1 MNESSL
7 ELKERAMRNRIV
19 TAVKQRFSIRK
30 LSIGAASVLLGTS
43 LYFMGG
49 SATIVHADTTGAPAA
64 PEKEKT
70 GTNDPVYVAKDSTKN
85 DADVNNAIDKYA
97 EYALEHDLKNK
108 DNKVIIRPSDKQPVK
123 LNTIDDRV
131 NQVKNIQN
139 DIQKKIDQANQG
151 WDAINTCK
159 KSNNHEIVDGK
170 DSSYFENQSLSVDD
184 EKDSEINQIT
194 VTDGSKTKNVNT
206 KLVDEKSKNIDGLV
220 DGISKNIDGYGINIT
235 HTSKITDKEKYT
247 MKVNSNN
254 KVIVDFQTAQC
265 QGKETTVT
273 KEITVTYDNLN
284 NSYYLQNKTNRIKIS
299 RIDRTFSSIQVADNP
314 HLFNP
319 NGQYTYKNDAIY
331 DKCDG
336 PQLIIY
342 NDPSD
347 GFFYN
352 NIKQISVKDTYY
364 YDDKGK
370 QTPINFDTKDPAW
383 VFVTSLNSNHSG
395 NTEEVR
401 AVRSDNSPVL
411 VPVNAEKIEGST
423 VTDHND
429 GWYYSNINNNFSNN
443 ANNIFGQKLDWDNND
458 EYNRFGFVG
467 TVAFQYHPG
476 MTLQYRAD
484 DSQWGSHWACMQTQV
499 VSSLNENVIIY
510 GHIKDST
517 ENVTRNDT
525 VTRTIH
531 YLYDNGNTAQPDKTQ
546 TVSFNETGTK
556 DDVTGETTWSND
568 NAQTVDSVITPSIV
582 GYTPD
587 KSSIEKQSFKFGD
600 QDVEVTVT
608 YHANAQTAKIIYID
622 DTTKNN
628 LDSKNASGKFGQ
640 TITFEHDPTTEI
652 ANYKKQGYKLVS
664 NDFNDNKYQADDS
677 KNVFYVHFAHDT
689 KKVSRNDDVNMTVHY
704 VMDDGSEAPS
714 DSKQTVSFTENGI
727 QDLVT
732 KKIDWTPA
740 VSQTFKDV
748 ATKSIVGYTPDK
760 ENVTGQTVNFGDKDI
775 NVTVHYS
782 ANTQTATITYID
794 DTEKTTLSS
803 DNQNGKFNQ
812 TITFEHDPAEV
823 IKGFEEKGYVFV
835 SNTFDNQKYQA
846 DNSNNVFEVHLKHGT
861 KNVSRSDDVNMTV
874 HYVMDDNSEAPSD
887 NKQTLG
893 FTENGIQDL
902 VTKHIDW
909 APAASQTFKDVVTP
923 KVAGYTPDQ
932 DKVTGQIVNFGDKD
946 IEVTVTYSPNVQI
959 GHINYIDD
967 NTGKTLTRDDFS
979 GRTNEHEDYTSTD
992 RIQEFENKGYELV
1005 SNNYP
1010 EGGFNFDN
1018 NDQQDQVFNV
1028 HLKHGTVTVTTKNP
1042 QTPNTS
1048 INSDPHSPKYPKDID
1063 NINKDVKRTIDYKFK
1078 DGKTAQ
1084 STINDSLHF
1093 ERTVVIDKVTGDV
1106 LSDIW
1111 TPSQDFNDI
1120 QTPAIQ
1126 GYTPDK
1132 AVVSDKKIGHDH
1144 QDIVEHVVY
1153 SPDAQHMTITY
1164 IDDTTRET
1172 LHTDNPNGV
1181 SDQDAKYTTSDTIK
1195 KYEDQHYK
1203 LVSDSTNGQDLI
1215 FDHDDNADQTYEVH
1229 FVHNTH
1235 TINQTTSPK
1244 QTIHYV
1250 YADDLARH
1258 GKAADDNVQQLSFKR
1273 DGYNDE
1279 VTGIDHWNAWTP
1291 ANSQYEAVDSPV
1303 IQGYTPDK
1311 LVIETSTV
1319 NPTDKD
1325 TEITVVYNADKQA
1338 VRVIYVDKTTNDVLT
1353 SNNLSGKSD
1362 GDSGYNTKDT
1372 IEKYQSQHYVLTG
1385 DETNGANV
1393 IFDHD
1398 DQQNQTYYVYLVHDT
1413 QKVNR
1418 QDTVTSTIDYKF
1430 EDGTTAQSTVT
1441 QTKHFSENGVK
1452 DLVTGKTTWTPV
1464 APQKFDDIA
1473 TKSIVGYTPDK
1484 DNVAGSTVK
1493 FGDKDIE
1500 VTVIYHNNTQNA
1512 VITYIDDTEK
1522 KTLGSDK
1529 QNGKFDHEIVFEHDP
1544 AEVIKGL
1551 KEKGYKLVSDNFKPG
1566 VKYQSDNK
1574 LNTFEVHLVHTYEP
1588 VATSQTI
1595 TETVHYIDANGKPVA
1610 PDHVATVTVKMTGT
1624 RDKVTNSITWNTPS
1638 TGHFDEVMSPAVP
1651 SMTPDKKFIP
1661 GRDVQYGDSDIA
1673 ENVIYTLDEMP
1684 GEPGKTN
1691 KPGDSTPK
1699 TPGKTNK
1706 PGDSTPKTPGKTNKP
1721 GDSTPKTP
1729 VKSNKP
1735 GDSTPKTPGK
1745 TSKPGD
1751 SMPKTSGK
1759 TNKLSN
1765 EVSKHRG
1772 MIVETTIP
1780 EKHVDSRTA
1789 DNQVSAKSTAKR
1801 ELPQTGA
1808 TINTGIWVGLAI
1820 MIASLGLLGASKK
1833 RKKK

>member
-1 MNESSL
+1 
-7 ELKERAMRNRIV
+7 MRNRIV

-49 SATIVHADTTGAPAA
+49 SATIVHADTTGAPAV

-70 GTNDPVYVAKDSTKN
+70 GTNDLVYVAKDSTKN

-108 DNKVIIRPSDKQPVK
+108 DNKAIIRPSDKQPVK
-123 LNTIDDRV
+123 VNTIDDRV

-206 KLVDEKSKNIDGLV
+206 KLVD
-220 DGISKNIDGYGINIT
+220 GISKNIDGYGINIT

-254 KVIVDFQTAQC
+254 KVIVDFQTAQY

-273 KEITVTYDNLN
+273 KEITVTYDDLN

-352 NIKQISVKDTYY
+352 NIKQISVKDIY
-364 YDDKGK
+364 YDDKGHEITFNDK
-370 QTPINFDTKDPAW
+370 NPAW
-383 VFVTSLNSNHSG
+383 IFVTSLNSNGVRNDSH
-395 NTEEVR
+395 NVEKVR
-401 AVRSDNSPVL
+401 AQGLNNS
-411 VPVNAEKIEGST
+411 PVNAEKIKGST
-423 VTDHND
+423 VTVTNHND
-429 GWYYSNINNNFSNN
+429 GWWYSDKNNW
-443 ANNIFGQKLDWDNND
+443 FGKNLDWDNNAED
-458 EYNRFGFVG
+458 NRFGFVG

-476 MTLQYRAD
+476 MTLQYDAD
-484 DSQWGSHWACMQTQV
+484 DNQWGSHWACMQTQV
-499 VSSLNENVIIY
+499 VSSLNEDVIIY
-510 GHIKDST
+510 GHIKDKT
-517 ENVTRNDT
+517 ENVTRKDT

-568 NAQTVDSVITPSIV
+568 NAQSVDSVNTPSIV

-600 QDVEVTVT
+600 PDINVTVT

-628 LDSKNASGKFGQ
+628 LKNKDTSGKFGQ
-640 TITFEHDPTTEI
+640 AITFATAPADEI

-664 NDFNDNKYQADDS
+664 NDFNDNKYQADNN
-677 KNVFYVHFAHDT
+677 KNVFHVHFVHGT
-689 KKVSRNDDVNMTVHY
+689 QKVSREHSASFTVHY
-704 VMDDGSEAPS
+704 IYKDGRQAKPDHEQAL
-714 DSKQTVSFTENGI
+714 SFTENGI

-732 KKIDWTPA
+732 QKIT
-740 VSQTFKDV
+740 
-748 ATKSIVGYTPDK
+748 
-760 ENVTGQTVNFGDKDI
+760 
-775 NVTVHYS
+775 
-782 ANTQTATITYID
+782 
-794 DTEKTTLSS
+794 
-803 DNQNGKFNQ
+803 
-812 TITFEHDPAEV
+812 
-823 IKGFEEKGYVFV
+823 
-835 SNTFDNQKYQA
+835 
-846 DNSNNVFEVHLKHGT
+846 
-861 KNVSRSDDVNMTV
+861 
-874 HYVMDDNSEAPSD
+874 
-887 NKQTLG
+887 
-893 FTENGIQDL
+893 
-902 VTKHIDW
+902 W
-909 APAASQTFKDVVTP
+909 APADSQKFDDVTTP
-923 KVAGYTPDQ
+923 VITGYTPDQ
-932 DKVTGQIVNFGDKD
+932 DKVIGQTANFETGNR
-946 IEVTVTYSPNVQI
+946 EVTVTYSPNVQI

-1028 HLKHGTVTVTTKNP
+1028 HFKHGIVTVTTKNP
-1042 QTPNTS
+1042 QTPNMP
-1048 INSDPHSPKYPKDID
+1048 IDPDPHSPKYPNDIS
-1063 NINKDVKRTIDYKFK
+1063 NTNKDVKRTIDYKFK
-1078 DGKTAQ
+1078 DGKPAQ
-1084 STINDSLHF
+1084 PTVNDSLYF
-1093 ERTVVIDKVTGDV
+1093 ERTVVIDKVTGEV
-1106 LSDIW
+1106 LSDTW

-1132 AVVSDKKIGHDH
+1132 AVVSDKNIGHDH

-1153 SPDAQHMTITY
+1153 SPDTQHMTITY
-1164 IDDTTRET
+1164 IDDTTGET

-1181 SDQDAKYTTSDTIK
+1181 SDQDANYTTTDIIK
-1195 KYEDQHYK
+1195 QYEEKHYK
-1203 LVSDSTNGQDLI
+1203 LVSDSTNGKDLI
-1215 FDHDDNADQTYEVH
+1215 FDHDDNANQTYEVH
-1229 FVHNTH
+1229 FAHNTH
-1235 TINQTTSPK
+1235 AIDQTTSPK

-1250 YADDLARH
+1250 YADGSASQ
-1258 GKAADDNVQQLSFKR
+1258 GKAIDDNVQQLSFKR

-1279 VTGIDHWNAWTP
+1279 VTGLDHWNAWTP
-1291 ANSQYEAVDSPV
+1291 ANSQYKAVDSPV

-1311 LVIETSTV
+1311 SVIEKSIV

-1325 TEITVVYNADKQA
+1325 IEITVTYNANKQTA
-1338 VRVIYVDKTTNDVLT
+1338 RVIYVDKTTNTTLT
-1353 SNNLSGKSD
+1353 SDDLSGKSD
-1362 GDSGYNTKDT
+1362 KDSEYNTKDK
-1372 IEKYQSQHYVLTG
+1372 IGKYKSQHYVLAG
-1385 DETNGANV
+1385 DETNGKNV

-1398 DQQNQTYYVYLVHDT
+1398 DQQEQTYYVYFVHGT

-1430 EDGTTAQSTVT
+1430 EDGTTAQPTVT
-1441 QTKHFSENGVK
+1441 QTKQFSEDGIK
-1452 DLVTGKTTWTPV
+1452 DLVTGEITWTLV

-1473 TKSIVGYTPDK
+1473 TNSIVGYTPDK

-1500 VTVIYHNNTQNA
+1500 VTVTYHNNTQNA
-1512 VITYIDDTEK
+1512 VITYVDDTEK

-1529 QNGKFDHEIVFEHDP
+1529 QDGKFDHEIKFEHDP

-1551 KEKGYKLVSDNFKPG
+1551 EEKGYKLISDNFKPG
-1566 VKYQSDNK
+1566 IKCQSDNK

-1588 VATSQTI
+1588 VETSQTI
-1595 TETVHYIDANGKPVA
+1595 TETVHYIDVNGKSVV
-1610 PDHVATVTVKMTGT
+1610 PDHVATVTVKKTGT
-1624 RDKVTNSITWNTPS
+1624 RDKVTNSITWNTPG

-1651 SMTPDKKFIP
+1651 NMTPDKKFIP
-1661 GRDVQYGDSDIA
+1661 GRDVRYGDSDIT
-1673 ENVIYTLDEMP
+1673 ESVVYTLDEMP
-1684 GEPGKTN
+1684 GESGKTN

-1706 PGDSTPKTPGKTNKP
+1706 PGDSTPKTPGKSNKP
-1721 GDSTPKTP
+1721 GDSTPKTLG
-1729 VKSNKP
+1729 KSNKP
-1735 GDSTPKTPGK
+1735 GDSTPKTLGKSNKPGK
-1745 TSKPGD
+1745 
-1751 SMPKTSGK
+1751 
-1759 TNKLSN
+1759 
-1765 EVSKHRG
+1765 EVSKQRG
-1772 MIVETTIP
+1772 TITETTIP

-1789 DNQVSAKSTAKR
+1789 DNQVSANSTAKR
-1801 ELPQTGA
+1801 ELPQTGG
-1808 TINTGIWVGLAI
+1808 TINTGIWVGLASI
-1820 MIASLGLLGASKK
+1820 IASLGLLGASKK
-1833 RKKK
+1833 RKKN